1 MTRTLATDASVAV
14 DLLGRF
20 EPGPIEARM
29 FRRDARL
36 TASELLDVEV
46 LRVLRR
52 LEGLGGEVALLSSR
66 KFARYTHNYPCRIM
80 SGCMTDRSSRYRVA
94 EPAPDIP
101 SIVSSVES
109 LKTELEAHRYI
120 CSDQIATAVYLAYH
134 LRKPILIEGPPGV
147 GKTELAKTTAQ
158 MFDLPLIR
166 LQCYEGLD
174 EAKAIYEWKYGKQLL
189 YTQVLKE
196 TLDEVLQGA
205 KGFAESVRRLH
216 EFGDIFFSEEFL
228 EPRPLMKALKSE
240 TGCILLIDEIDKS
253 DHEFESLL
261 LEMLSDFQLS
271 IPEIGT
277 IKATKEPPIVF
288 LTSNNT
294 REISDALKRRCLHLY
309 IPFPDVELEQRIIHA
324 RVPEI
329 PPELRR
335 QLVKFI
341 HELRDLDLK
350 KVPAISETIDWA
362 RTLLL
367 LHTESL
373 DPQLIRDTLNV
384 ILKFQ
389 EDIESVSSELTT
401 LVQKAAR

>member
-1 MTRTLATDASVAV
+1 MTDIAQIAASV
-14 DLLGRF
+14 
-20 EPGPIEARM
+20 
-29 FRRDARL
+29 DA
-36 TASELLDVEV
+36 
-46 LRVLRR
+46 
-52 LEGLGGEVALLSSR
+52 
-66 KFARYTHNYPCRIM
+66 
-80 SGCMTDRSSRYRVA
+80 
-94 EPAPDIP
+94 
-101 SIVSSVES
+101 
-109 LKTELEAHRYI
+109 LKRNFEAHRYI
-120 CSDQIATAVYLAYH
+120 CGNRIATAVYLAYH
-134 LRKPILIEGPPGV
+134 LGKPVLIEGPPGV
-147 GKTELAKTTAQ
+147 GKTELAKTTAD

-205 KGFAESVRRLH
+205 RGFAESVERLH

-228 EPRPLMKALKSE
+228 EPRPLLKALRE
-240 TGCILLIDEIDKS
+240 EHGCVLLIDEVDKS

-261 LEMLSDFQLS
+261 LEILSDFQVS

-277 IKATKEPPIVF
+277 VKAHRTPPIVF

-309 IPFPDVELEQRIIHA
+309 IPFPDADLEQRIIHA

-335 QLVKFI
+335 QLVAFI
-341 HELRDLDLK
+341 QELRELDLK

-367 LHTESL
+367 LHTDSL
-373 DPQLIRDTLNV
+373 APEMVRDTLNV

-389 EDIESVSSELTT
+389 EDIDNVDAEIPTLTR
-401 LVQKAAR
+401 KAVGE

>member
-1 MTRTLATDASVAV
+1 MAEAAASGIDRITESVAT
-14 DLLGRF
+14 
-20 EPGPIEARM
+20 IKSA
-29 FRRDARL
+29 
-36 TASELLDVEV
+36 
-46 LRVLRR
+46 
-52 LEGLGGEVALLSSR
+52 
-66 KFARYTHNYPCRIM
+66 
-80 SGCMTDRSSRYRVA
+80 
-94 EPAPDIP
+94 
-101 SIVSSVES
+101 
-109 LKTELEAHRYI
+109 LEAHRYV

-147 GKTELAKTTAQ
+147 GKTELAKTTAD
-158 MFDLPLIR
+158 MFELPLIR

-205 KGFAESVRRLH
+205 KGFADSVGRLH
-216 EFGDIFFSEEFL
+216 EFGDIFFSEDFL
-228 EPRPLMKALKSE
+228 EPRPLMKALKAE
-240 TGCILLIDEIDKS
+240 HGCVLLIDEVDKS

-261 LEMLSDFQLS
+261 LELLSDYQLS

-277 IKATKEPPIVF
+277 VKAAKEPPMVF

-335 QLVKFI
+335 QLVAFI
-341 HELRDLDLK
+341 HELRDMDLK

-367 LHTESL
+367 LHTDSL
-373 DPQLIRDTLNV
+373 DPQLVRDTLNV

-389 EDIESVSSELTT
+389 EDIENVSSELTT
-401 LVQKAAR
+401 LTSKAVKG